1 MSIAAYILAIVLGI
15 YIGVL
20 RSRNKKLKTQIELMK
35 NDDSAWGEG
44 FHDGWKHA
52 SEDFTN
58 VRQAWERM
66 TKTPDC

>member
-1 MSIAAYILAIVLGI
+1 MSIAAYVLAVVVGI

-20 RSRNKKLKTQIELMK
+20 RSREKNLKRQIELLK
-35 NDDSAWGEG
+35 KEDSSWHEG
-44 FHDGWKHA
+44 FQTGWKHA

-66 TKTPDC
+66 TRSDS